1 MLILSS
7 RLALSCLPRRSSST
21 SSKTLKMEIDMG
33 MLGFIGL
40 CLIAVGAYWW
50 GVLPQLRKLSW
61 WDAVTSRLWA
71 AAGNSK
77 TIAVAYA
84 AELLGVLDEAKLL
97 DWSALVGSE
106 KAGRVMVVMGAVMIV
121 LRLVTRA
128 AVSFKAE
135 A

>member
-1 MLILSS
+1 
-7 RLALSCLPRRSSST
+7 
-21 SSKTLKMEIDMG
+21 MG

-40 CLIAVGAYWW
+40 CLIAVGLYWW
-50 GVLPQLRKLSW
+50 LALPRLRKLSW
-61 WDAVTSRLWA
+61 WDVFTTRLWA
-71 AAGNSK
+71 IAGNSR
-77 TIAVAYA
+77 TILLGYA

>member
-1 MLILSS
+1 MKLLSFVGTILFF
-7 RLALSCLPRRSSST
+7 
-21 SSKTLKMEIDMG
+21 
-33 MLGFIGL
+33 LGL
-40 CLIAVGAYWW
+40 YWW
-50 GVLPQLRKLSW
+50 FALPWLRQRTW
-61 WDAVTSRLWA
+61 WDGLVARLWA
-71 AAGNSK
+71 IAGNSK
-77 TIAVAYA
+77 TIVVGYA
-84 AELLGVLDEAKLL
+84 AELLGLLDEAKLL